1 MAPSCWCWFPIYF
14 VASVT
19 LGIIAITSAIH
30 SNSKPTP
37 QEIPPQTLTL
47 STNATQ
53 ALKNSG
59 FTLMADLLHRS
70 PPFFLPPQNS
80 TFFAIKDS
88 AISNTSLPLWFLKSL
103 LLYHT
108 FTTKLTMQELLNVS
122 QGTCMTTLFRQKNAS
137 ITKIETLQKTVEI
150 NRVSISNPNMF
161 LGEQFI
167 IHGVVAPFSSIQRED
182 LQGGPD
188 FIHSPTCPSSS
199 SLSSSSPSPSSSSS
213 NRSSS
218 NRNSTYTNGDFKKIV
233 EWNRIIQFLGSK
245 GYSSFSIALHSVLE
259 GLLKESVSYHFASV
273 TIFAPPDVNL
283 LSYPSHL
290 LYRAVKIHILPQ
302 RLTYK
307 ELSLF
312 PVRTLLKTLMPEH
325 HLEIDGVLGFMA
337 GVVIN
342 GIEIVKP
349 DMFVSEKFVVH
360 GISRA
365 FKMAE
370 SNV

>member
-19 LGIIAITSAIH
+19 LGVIAITSAIH
-30 SNSKPTP
+30 SNSKATP
-37 QEIPPQTLTL
+37 QELPPQSHTL
-47 STNATQ
+47 STNATR

-59 FTLMADLLHRS
+59 YTFMADLLHRS

-88 AISNTSLPLWFLKSL
+88 AITNTSLPLWFLKSL

-108 FTTKLTMQELLNVS
+108 FTTKLTMQELLNMS

-137 ITKIETLQKTVEI
+137 ITKIETLQKIVEI

-167 IHGVVAPFSSIQRED
+167 IHGVVGPFSSIQREAF
-182 LQGGPD
+182 QGSSD

-199 SLSSSSPSPSSSSS
+199 SSSSPSSSPSSP
-213 NRSSS
+213 
-218 NRNSTYTNGDFKKIV
+218 NRNSTYTSGDFKKIV
-233 EWNRIIQFLGSK
+233 EWNRIIHFLGSK

-259 GLLKESVSYHFASV
+259 GLLIESLSFGFASV

-283 LSYPSHL
+283 LSYPSAL

-307 ELSLF
+307 ELCHF
-312 PVRTLLKTLMPEH
+312 PVRTLLKTMMPDD
-325 HLEIDGVLGFMA
+325 HLEIDGVLGFMNV
-337 GVVIN
+337 VVIN

-349 DMFVSEKFVVH
+349 DMFVSERFVVH

-370 SNV
+370 SNA